1 MVAIVPLLACLDP
14 VLTPT
19 LSRQFTRIALAL
31 LTMTGRV
38 TMRGLSRW
46 TGEGGSYRTI
56 QRFFATVIPW
66 ASVFWLF
73 FRRHCFA
80 PGDVYVLAGDEVVVT
95 KAGKHTYGLA
105 RFFSSLYG
113 KPIPG
118 VAFFALALL
127 STRERHSFPIRVEQV
142 VRDPAD
148 QAAGRRRRRR
158 KTPPPAAA
166 PRRRGRPQGTKNTD
180 KTAVTLTPELQQIK
194 GMVQGLRQMI
204 GGVVPLTYLV
214 LDGHFGTNT
223 AVQMV
228 RQCDLHLISKL
239 RADSALYLP
248 YDGPYAGRGPHRKYG
263 DKLNYAA
270 LPERHLQQTTVE
282 DDVETRIY
290 HIEVLHKEFAQAL
303 NVVIMVKTNLKT
315 KTCAH
320 VVLFSSDLTL
330 AWQQLVDYYCLRF
343 QIEFNFRD
351 AKQLW
356 GLEDFMN
363 TRPIAVT
370 NAANLSLFMVNLAY
384 RCLQD
389 LRHSDPAC
397 SMLDL
402 KAHYRGVKY
411 VEETLKMLPEM
422 PEPILLAQIFAKI
435 ASLGR
440 IHAVPPDSIAS

>member
-1 MVAIVPLLACLDP
+1 MAAIVPLLACLDP

-56 QRFFATVIPW
+56 ARFFATVIPW

-95 KAGKHTYGLA
+95 KAGKHTHGLH
-105 RFFSSLYG
+105 RFFASLYG
-113 KPIPG
+113 KPVPG
-118 VAFFALALL
+118 VAFFALSLI

-142 VRDPAD
+142 VREPADPA
-148 QAAGRRRRRR
+148 AGPRRRRCT
-158 KTPPPAAA
+158 TPPPAAT
-166 PRRRGRPQGTKNTD
+166 PRRRGRPKGTKNTA

-194 GMVQGLRQMI
+194 GMVQGLLQMI

-228 RQCDLHLISKL
+228 RQCELHLISKL

-248 YDGPYAGRGPHRKYG
+248 YDGPYAARGPHRKYG

-270 LPERHLQQTTVE
+270 LPERYLQQTTVE
-282 DDVETRIY
+282 DDIETRIY
-290 HIEVLHKEFAQAL
+290 HVDVLHKEFAQAL
-303 NVVIMVKTNLKT
+303 NVVIMVKTHLTT
-315 KTCAH
+315 KACAH
-320 VVLFSSDLTL
+320 VVLFSSDRTLT
-330 AWQQLVDYYCLRF
+330 WQQLVDFYCLRF

-370 NAANLSLFMVNLAY
+370 NAANLALFMVNLAY

-402 KAHYRGVKY
+402 KAHCRGVKY
-411 VEETLKMLPEM
+411 VEETLKMLPEK

-440 IHAVPPDSIAS
+440 IHPAPPAPSSP